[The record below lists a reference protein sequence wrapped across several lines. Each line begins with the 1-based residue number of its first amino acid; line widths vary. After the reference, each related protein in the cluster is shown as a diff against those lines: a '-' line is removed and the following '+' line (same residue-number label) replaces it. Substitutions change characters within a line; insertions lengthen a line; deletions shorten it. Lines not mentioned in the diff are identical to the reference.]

1 MGARTIDRVSDITG
15 DTATS
20 ADVRLDRLNQVS
32 VKRFDDAAEL
42 FAGRLG
48 DRQLVPDE
56 LLSIA
61 GLGLD
66 LSAEQRVLLSRE
78 EVASIL
84 SEGIA
89 FEAVL
94 MAGFALQ
101 IATSLHADD
110 PRLTYALH
118 EIGEESRHSRLF
130 AELYRQIA
138 PVAVNPFLAK
148 LPMMVARFMM
158 KRIIA
163 MPATMYTLVLG
174 GEEIPDLLQKLV
186 SEHPDSD
193 PHLAAVNRYH
203 RAEEARHLAFAR
215 IELPEV
221 HASAS
226 MIDRRS
232 IRIVAPIVI
241 RVMWDGLIHP
251 GVYETVGLP
260 GMETWK
266 RVRKDPTRVALRRQA
281 TRPVLAQLLESG
293 IIRAGRVPRA
303 WRSLCGVDR
312 HGVARI

>member
-1 MGARTIDRVSDITG
+1 MDAG
-15 DTATS
+15 TATLDRT
-20 ADVRLDRLNQVS
+20 ADARVERLNQVS

-48 DRQLVPDE
+48 DGQLIPDE
-56 LLSIA
+56 LLSVA

-66 LSAEQRVLLSRE
+66 LTAEQRRLLSRE
-78 EVASIL
+78 EIGSIL
-84 SEGIA
+84 NEGIA

-101 IATSLHADD
+101 IAMSLHADD

-118 EIGEESRHSRLF
+118 EIGEETRHSRLF
-130 AELYRQIA
+130 AELYCQIK
-138 PVAVNPFLAK
+138 PTAVNPFLGRI
-148 LPMMVARFMM
+148 PMMVARFMM

-203 RAEEARHLAFAR
+203 RAEEARHLAFAK

-221 HASAS
+221 HATAS
-226 MIDRRS
+226 FIDRRS
-232 IRIVAPIVI
+232 IRTLAPII
-241 RVMWDGLIHP
+241 IGVMWDGLIHP

-260 GMETWK
+260 GMATWK
-266 RVRKDPTRVALRRQA
+266 KVRNDPTRVALRHEA
-281 TRPVLAQLLESG
+281 TRPVLAKLIDAG
-293 IIRAGRVPRA
+293 ILRAGRVPRA

-312 HGVARI
+312 HGVALAD

>member
-1 MGARTIDRVSDITG
+1 MEAG
-15 DTATS
+15 TATMDRS
-20 ADVRLDRLNQVS
+20 ADTRVERLNQVS

-48 DRQLVPDE
+48 DGQLIPDE
-56 LLSIA
+56 LLSVA

-66 LSAEQRVLLSRE
+66 LTDEQRRLLSRE
-78 EVASIL
+78 EIGSIL
-84 SEGIA
+84 NEGIA
-89 FEAVL
+89 PEAVL

-101 IATSLHADD
+101 IAMALHADD
-110 PRLTYALH
+110 PRLIYALH
-118 EIGEESRHSRLF
+118 EIGEETRHSRLF
-130 AELYRQIA
+130 AELYCQIK
-138 PVAVNPFLAK
+138 PTAVNPFLGRI
-148 LPMMVARFMM
+148 PMMVARFMM

-203 RAEEARHLAFAR
+203 RAEEARHLAFAK

-221 HASAS
+221 HATAS
-226 MIDRRS
+226 FLDRRS
-232 IRIVAPIVI
+232 IRTLAPII
-241 RVMWDGLIHP
+241 IGVMWDGLIHP

-260 GMETWK
+260 GMATWK
-266 RVRKDPTRVALRRQA
+266 RVRTDPTRVALRHEA
-281 TRPVLAQLLESG
+281 TRPVLAKLIDAG
-293 IIRAGRVPRA
+293 ILRSGRVPRA

-312 HGVARI
+312 HGVALAP